1 MIQGVPGA
9 FKESAPLGHWREN
22 IGFLTTLHRT
32 VVRRADPMK
41 LCMLAGRA
49 AGWGGWGEV

>member
-9 FKESAPLGHWREN
+9 IKEAAPLGQWREN

-32 VVRRADPMK
+32 VIRRADPMK

-49 AGWGGWGEV
+49 AGWGGWGEG